1 MVKLVLVSAAL
12 LFSLVLMPGSHSRG
26 SVWPESLCDAPGMCV
41 LRLESCGSHTEP
53 VDLLWDLL
61 CPFSTMLEAGR
72 LGRRPQ
78 KSPQK
83 QLEEGSEPLWHT
95 LLKTSLKMNH
105 CRGCDVSRAVL
116 NQQLLE
122 QFWFPR
128 WVCLN
133 LCRWLLFQQAYQAF
147 GCIFF
152 PEEENIQS
160 SRDSGAG

>member
-12 LFSLVLMPGSHSRG
+12 LFSLVLMPGSHCRG
-26 SVWPESLCDAPGMCV
+26 SVWPESLCDAPQTCV
-41 LRLESCGSHTEP
+41 ACLESSGSHTEP
-53 VDLLWDLL
+53 AGAWDLL

-72 LGRRPQ
+72 LGKRPQ
-78 KSPQK
+78 KSLQK
-83 QLEEGSEPLWHT
+83 QLGERSEPFWHT
-95 LLKTSLKMNH
+95 LLKTSLKKNL
-105 CRGCDVSRAVL
+105 CRGWDVSRAVL
-116 NQQLLE
+116 NQELSE

-147 GCIFF
+147 RCIFF

-160 SRDSGAG
+160 RRDSEAG

>member
-12 LFSLVLMPGSHSRG
+12 LFSLVLMPGSHSMG
-26 SVWPESLCDAPGMCV
+26 SVWPDSLCDASGRCV
-41 LRLESCGSHTEP
+41 VWLESSGSHTEP
-53 VDLLWDLL
+53 GRAWDLL
-61 CPFSTMLEAGR
+61 CPFSTMLDAGR

-83 QLEEGSEPLWHT
+83 QRREGSEPLWHT

-105 CRGCDVSRAVL
+105 CRGWDVSRAVL
-116 NQQLLE
+116 NQELSE
-122 QFWFPR
+122 QSWFPR

-133 LCRWLLFQQAYQAF
+133 LGRWLLFQQAYQAF
-147 GCIFF
+147 RCIFF
-152 PEEENIQS
+152 SVEENIQS

>member
-26 SVWPESLCDAPGMCV
+26 SVWPDSLCDAPGRCV
-41 LRLESCGSHTEP
+41 LWLESSGSHTEP
-53 VDLLWDLL
+53 RRVWDLL
-61 CPFSTMLEAGR
+61 CPFSTMLGAGR
-72 LGRRPQ
+72 LGRRPP
-78 KSPQK
+78 KITPETTGGRIRTLMAHTPQ
-83 QLEEGSEPLWHT
+83 T
-95 LLKTSLKMNH
+95 FLKMNH
-105 CRGCDVSRAVL
+105 CRGWDVSRAVL
-116 NQQLLE
+116 NQELSE

-147 GCIFF
+147 RCIFF
-152 PEEENIQS
+152 PVEENIQG

>member
-1 MVKLVLVSAAL
+1 MVKLVLVSAVL
-12 LFSLVLMPGSHSRG
+12 LFSLLLMPGSHSRG
-26 SVWPESLCDAPGMCV
+26 SVCPESLWDAPERCV
-41 LRLESCGSHTEP
+41 VCLESSGSHIETARAW
-53 VDLLWDLL
+53 DLLW
-61 CPFSTMLEAGR
+61 PFSTMLEVGK

-83 QLEEGSEPLWHT
+83 QLGEGSEPLWHT
-95 LLKTSLKMNH
+95 LLKASLKMNH
-105 CRGCDVSRAVL
+105 CRGWDVL
-116 NQQLLE
+116 NQELLE

-133 LCRWLLFQQAYQAF
+133 LCRWLLFQQAYEAF
-147 GCIFF
+147 RCIFF